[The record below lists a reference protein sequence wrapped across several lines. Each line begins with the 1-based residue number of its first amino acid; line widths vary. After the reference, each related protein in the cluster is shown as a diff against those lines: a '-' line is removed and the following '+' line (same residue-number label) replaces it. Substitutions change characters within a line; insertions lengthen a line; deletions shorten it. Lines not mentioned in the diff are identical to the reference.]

1 MAAVP
6 AAKPRAGAVAGG
18 RLEILVVLAQVVH
31 SPAPVV
37 APALPHGMTG
47 ARPAVSRHLDEA
59 GPHLVHPGLLKLCA
73 GLVHAREHGPAAGY
87 LQRVS
92 VAAGVGDV
100 GHGVGKAVHSTLDGG
115 LVVERAA
122 AHLEPCPV
130 QRLLKSSGDGV
141 GRGGGE
147 IGEAACRLPIAR
159 VEQALERCRFF
170 EGRWLFPVMVID
182 LILGFQCGGRGL
194 LHQAADLGLALAGI
208 PGQKLHHI
216 LADGLGLLVAPEL
229 PVRRRRQGVHLADA
243 PGHVPQDVV
252 LGLLPE
258 QDEPVGCVV
267 EVVRGQHQ
275 APPPKVSSGWRFS
288 VRASSASRRASSSE
302 MPYRA
307 ERYL

>member
-1 MAAVP
+1 MEAPPLPLGV
-6 AAKPRAGAVAGG
+6 G
-18 RLEILVVLAQVVH
+18 R
-31 SPAPVV
+31 PC
-37 APALPHGMTG
+37 
-47 ARPAVSRHLDEA
+47 PAVCGGLEELHA
-59 GPHLVHPGLLKLCA
+59 HLVRP
-73 GLVHAREHGPAAGY
+73 GY
-87 LQRVS
+87 LQPARRLVDAGEHGTAS
-92 VAAGVGDV
+92 GHLDAVLVAAGVCDH
-100 GHGVGKAVHSTLDGG
+100 GHLVCKTVHGLLDGG
-115 LVVERAA
+115 FVVERAA
-122 AHLEPCPV
+122 AHLEPRPV
-130 QRLLKSSGDGV
+130 QRLLKSPGDGV

-159 VEQALERCRFF
+159 VEQVLERCRFF

-229 PVRRRRQGVHLADA
+229 PVRRGRQGAHLADA

-288 VRASSASRRASSSE
+288 SLASCASRRASSSE